1 MTKESTIRTF
11 LTDEPRNTAAQGED
25 RSDLARV
32 NAMSE
37 ADLERSIAADPD
49 WHGVPQDWY
58 RGAEAVMPRPK
69 VPVSIRLDAD
79 VLEYFRGQGRGWQTK
94 MNAVLRAYAD
104 AVKRAG

>member
-1 MTKESTIRTF
+1 MTK
-11 LTDEPRNTAAQGED
+11 RNTIKTSSTEDRHSVAAQDVD

-37 ADLERSIAADPD
+37 ADIERSIASDPD
-49 WHGVPQDWY
+49 WRDVPRDWY

-79 VLEYFRGQGRGWQTK
+79 VIEYFRGQGRGWQTK

-104 AVKRAG
+104 AAKKAG

>member
-69 VPVSIRLDAD
+69 VLRPGCPRAWAS
-79 VLEYFRGQGRGWQTK
+79 FRERWSGFRSASRR
-94 MNAVLRAYAD
+94 MAPHR
-104 AVKRAG
+104 